1 MSIYVLPGSPSPAFT
16 GGKNRI
22 VAADAFIDKDPG
34 EGNGIKLSVASDGQ
48 IENTIEILSKM
59 LSFYSIGM
67 EKGVHLWHTRFLD
80 RTGVWSPTTTLSF
93 YVPVTIRKKQFIL
106 VARFAANSTWSL
118 REFLRDSV
126 SSLLE

>member
-1 MSIYVLPGSPSPAFT
+1 MVVTIMSIYVLPGSPSPAFT

-93 YVPVTIRKKQFIL
+93 YVPVTIRKKNSSFWLLVLPLIL
-106 VARFAANSTWSL
+106 L
-118 REFLRDSV
+118 GH
-126 SSLLE
+126 